1 VDPERLA
8 PGRFAAWSDRRIRTS
23 ALAHYQGIYE
33 MRRTPWQ
40 RAAETTAHDR
50 PEHRGSA
57 RK

>member
-1 VDPERLA
+1 M
-8 PGRFAAWSDRRIRTS
+8 S

-33 MRRTPWQ
+33 TRRTPWQ